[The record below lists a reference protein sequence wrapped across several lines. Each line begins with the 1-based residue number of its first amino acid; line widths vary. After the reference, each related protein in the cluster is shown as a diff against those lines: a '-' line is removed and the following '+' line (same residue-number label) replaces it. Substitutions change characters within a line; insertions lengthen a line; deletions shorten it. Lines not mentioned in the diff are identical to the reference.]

1 MSLNGGVALVVG
13 GSGDIG
19 RRIAVD
25 LLSAGAEVFMM
36 GRSAAR
42 LAEPPPPEH
51 VKHKCRFL
59 AADLTDSDAIA
70 RVGAAIA
77 SKRRL
82 DILVLSA
89 GTYQRSN
96 EPEVFARQIA
106 ANLVGPYALIQQVL
120 PLLIEVKGQIVF
132 INSTQAL
139 KATAHVGQYAATK
152 HGLKAIADS
161 LRDEV
166 NAKGVRVM
174 SLFLGRTAS
183 ARQRAIFA
191 TEGRPYPRERLI
203 QLADISEVVLTLLQL
218 PRTTEVTDIVLRPMQ
233 KAY

>member
-1 MSLNGGVALVVG
+1 MGLNGAVALVVG

-25 LLSAGAEVFMM
+25 LLTAGAEVFMM
-36 GRSAAR
+36 GRSVAR
-42 LAEPPPPEH
+42 LADPPPPDY

-59 AADLTDSDAIA
+59 AADMTDSDAIA
-70 RVGAAIA
+70 RVGAELA

-89 GTYQRSN
+89 GTYQRSS

-106 ANLVGPYALIQQVL
+106 ANLVGPYALIQQAL
-120 PLLIEVKGQIVF
+120 PLLIEAKGQIVF

-139 KATAHVGQYAATK
+139 KATANVGQYAATK
-152 HGLKAIADS
+152 HALKAVADS

-174 SLFLGRTAS
+174 SLFLGRTAGE
-183 ARQRAIFA
+183 RQRAIFA
-191 TEGRPYPRERLI
+191 AEGRPYPPERLI
-203 QLADISEVVLTLLQL
+203 QPSDISEVVLTLLRL

-233 KAY
+233 KT